1 MEPILIA
8 EKITKTFAGV
18 QALKNIDLKVNRGEI
33 HCLVGE
39 NGCGKSTLIKC
50 ISGVYTQDSGY
61 IILNNNRYQKL
72 TTGQAIREGVQVIY
86 QDLSLFLQM
95 SVAENIAIERLRAEN
110 RKIVNWNEVYRIAT
124 EQLQKIGVELDLDKK
139 ISESSMATRQL
150 TAICRALAH
159 DAKILIMDEPTTTL
173 TKKEVTLLLKIV
185 RNLQSNGISIIFVSH
200 KLNEVFSIAD
210 VITVLRNGEKIGDFD
225 RNELDEKSLSKHIT
239 GREIDYPRY
248 KRTIKND
255 TPILEV
261 NQLSRNNQFTNIS
274 FDLRKGDILGLIGL
288 LGSGRTEIALSLFGL
303 NPTNSGTI
311 RVEGKN
317 LKITSPQAAKAN
329 KIAFLPEDRFSQGL
343 FMGRKITENVSATI
357 LDRIS
362 KRYIIDKKEE
372 DEIAEDCIATL
383 KIRTPSKE
391 TIINTLSGG
400 NQQKTVI
407 GKWMETKPS
416 IFIMD
421 SPTVGI
427 DIGSKAEIYQQIHS
441 LATDGMAF
449 ILISDEAEEILA
461 NCNKVLILQDGSIKT
476 VLDEEDLEKPDARET
491 ILDIV
496 GSKEEK
502 NIERV

>member
-8 EKITKTFAGV
+8 EKITKTFAGI

-200 KLNEVFSIAD
+200 KLNEVQ
-210 VITVLRNGEKIGDFD
+210 LPD
-225 RNELDEKSLSKHIT
+225 RKS
-239 GREIDYPRY
+239 
-248 KRTIKND
+248 
-255 TPILEV
+255 V
-261 NQLSRNNQFTNIS
+261 
-274 FDLRKGDILGLIGL
+274 
-288 LGSGRTEIALSLFGL
+288 
-303 NPTNSGTI
+303 
-311 RVEGKN
+311 V
-317 LKITSPQAAKAN
+317 
-329 KIAFLPEDRFSQGL
+329 
-343 FMGRKITENVSATI
+343 
-357 LDRIS
+357 
-362 KRYIIDKKEE
+362 
-372 DEIAEDCIATL
+372 
-383 KIRTPSKE
+383 
-391 TIINTLSGG
+391 
-400 NQQKTVI
+400 
-407 GKWMETKPS
+407 
-416 IFIMD
+416 
-421 SPTVGI
+421 
-427 DIGSKAEIYQQIHS
+427 
-441 LATDGMAF
+441 
-449 ILISDEAEEILA
+449 
-461 NCNKVLILQDGSIKT
+461 
-476 VLDEEDLEKPDARET
+476 
-491 ILDIV
+491 
-496 GSKEEK
+496 
-502 NIERV
+502 

>member
-1 MEPILIA
+1 MA
-8 EKITKTFAGV
+8 
-18 QALKNIDLKVNRGEI
+18 GEI

-139 ISESSMATRQL
+139 ISESLMATRQL
-150 TAICRALAH
+150 TAICRALVH

-200 KLNEVFSIAD
+200 KLNKVFSIAD

-329 KIAFLPEDRFSQGL
+329 KIALLPEDRFSQGL
-343 FMGRKITENVSATI
+343 FIEYLN
-357 LDRIS
+357 
-362 KRYIIDKKEE
+362 
-372 DEIAEDCIATL
+372 
-383 KIRTPSKE
+383 
-391 TIINTLSGG
+391 
-400 NQQKTVI
+400 
-407 GKWMETKPS
+407 
-416 IFIMD
+416 
-421 SPTVGI
+421 PT
-427 DIGSKAEIYQQIHS
+427 
-441 LATDGMAF
+441 
-449 ILISDEAEEILA
+449 
-461 NCNKVLILQDGSIKT
+461 
-476 VLDEEDLEKPDARET
+476 
-491 ILDIV
+491 
-496 GSKEEK
+496 
-502 NIERV
+502 